1 MRPLSFDSAGFIS
14 RVYVILRVMRA
25 RLSHRDAPELLQRVR
40 ALIEARPD
48 GLLDACWGVQEDEQA
63 SSLLVTSTWRDL
75 ESIYHAVGGHDLLWD
90 AALLEGIG
98 ERVQDLEVQHY
109 SVEGSTHTSMLA
121 RSGGTDALAVGGR

>member
-1 MRPLSFDSAGFIS
+1 
-14 RVYVILRVMRA
+14 VILRVMRA

-48 GLLDACWGVQEDEQA
+48 GLLDACWGVQEDEQG

-75 ESIYHAVGGHDLLWD
+75 ESIYRAVGGHDLLWD

-98 ERVQDLEVQHY
+98 ERVQDFEVQHY
-109 SVEGSTHTSMLA
+109 SVEGSTHASVMA
-121 RSGGTDALAVGGR
+121 HPGGTDALAIGGR

>member
-1 MRPLSFDSAGFIS
+1 M
-14 RVYVILRVMRA
+14 ILRVMRA

-40 ALIEARPD
+40 ALIEAHPD
-48 GLLDACWGVQEDEQA
+48 GLLDACWGVQEDEQG

-75 ESIYHAVGGHDLLWD
+75 ESIYRTVGGHDLLWD

-109 SVEGSTHTSMLA
+109 SVEGSTHTSMLPH
-121 RSGGTDALAVGGR
+121 SGGADALAVGGR

>member
-1 MRPLSFDSAGFIS
+1 M
-14 RVYVILRVMRA
+14 ILRVMRA

-48 GLLDACWGVQEDEQA
+48 GLLDACWGVQEDEQG

-75 ESIYHAVGGHDLLWD
+75 ESIYHAVGGQDLLWD

-109 SVEGSTHTSMLA
+109 SVEGSTHTSTVA
-121 RSGGTDALAVGGR
+121 PSFGADAVAIGGR